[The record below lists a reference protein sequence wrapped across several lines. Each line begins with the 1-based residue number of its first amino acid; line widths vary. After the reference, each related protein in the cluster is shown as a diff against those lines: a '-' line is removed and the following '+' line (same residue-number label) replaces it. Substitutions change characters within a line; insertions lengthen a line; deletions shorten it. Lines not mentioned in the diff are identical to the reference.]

1 MDCQLKFMKNI
12 LSSQRTTNILL
23 IILVIAVLGSLIYLD
38 TRFSKI
44 QKSLNYI
51 GDNTWSMDGSLEL
64 IDDNTRY

>member
-1 MDCQLKFMKNI
+1 MKNI